1 MKIHTLLLTA
11 LFCFI
16 FGNVSAQEKDKKSQE
31 IVEADMGRVERLL
44 HSKSFEFK
52 ANTVTPAS
60 GTPKNLVGSGYSV
73 TFSPELIISNLPF
86 YGRAYGGMK
95 MGKDKGL
102 KFQGKPENFNI
113 EKDKEFQ
120 VSTVVNDGEVYE
132 ISMSVSNSGYA
143 TLTIS
148 SNARGTISYQG
159 EVVNISK

>member
-31 IVEADMGRVERLL
+31 IVEADMGRVESLL

-60 GTPKNLVGSGYSV
+60 GAPKNLVGSGYSV
-73 TFSPELIISNLPF
+73 TFSPEQIISNLPF
-86 YGRAYGGMK
+86 YGRAYSGMR
-95 MGKDKGL
+95 MGKDKGM

-113 EKDKEFQ
+113 EKDERFQ
-120 VSTVVNDGEVYE
+120 VSTVVNDSDVYE

-143 TLTIS
+143 TLTIT

-159 EVVNISK
+159 EIVKTSK